1 MADLLRFH
9 WTCPGM
15 VAERHADY
23 PPEEGDRTRA
33 ATDRLWS
40 AVEALPLE
48 RLRAIQLAKLQ
59 RIVAF
64 AWERSPFYRRL
75 WEQHGVTPADIQT
88 LDDVRRLP
96 VIRKEDFEASQQARP
111 LFGDIPT
118 APPDSP
124 TFMKFWSTSGSTG
137 QPRLWLAT
145 KEDHENDMYL
155 FLRAFHAYG
164 VRPGMRGYFGF
175 AYPPFEAFWKA
186 HYAAEAMGCQVI
198 PKGPLPTAVILR
210 SLTLWKADFM
220 VCTPTFALR
229 QAEVARQ
236 EGIDL
241 RQIGIKIIVV
251 AGEPGGSLPG
261 TKALIE
267 ELWGGARV
275 CDAFGMTEI
284 SGPVLFT
291 CDSQA
296 ARPAPLAHMGLDY
309 TLFEVVDPDTR
320 EPVPAG
326 QEGGLIVTSLFRLGM
341 PVVRMF
347 TNDLVE
353 VTDERCDC
361 GRSFPLVRGGVR
373 GRLDDVIFYKG
384 VKVSPAAGEVA
395 VRAVPGLGL
404 EYRLEHRGDT
414 LTLTA
419 EALDEVDAARFSA
432 LAAALQQEFTRLTSL
447 RIPATIVRAGTL
459 ARAEMKS
466 RRVVRA
472 AE

>member
-1 MADLLRFH
+1 
-9 WTCPGM
+9 M
-15 VAERHADY
+15 VAERHAVY

-33 ATDRLWS
+33 WS
-40 AVEALPLE
+40 DGIWSQVETLPLE

-59 RIVAF
+59 RAVAF

-75 WEQHGVTPADIQT
+75 WEQHQFTPTA
-88 LDDVRRLP
+88 LRGLEDVRKLP
-96 VIRKEDFEASQQARP
+96 IIRKEDFEASQQARP

-124 TFMKFWSTSGSTG
+124 AFMKFWSTSGSTG

-155 FLRAFHAYG
+155 FLRAFYAYG

-210 SLTLWKADFM
+210 SLTHWKADFM

-241 RQIGIKIIVV
+241 REIGIKIIIV

-261 TKALIE
+261 TKALVE

-291 CDSQA
+291 CDRQSA
-296 ARPAPLAHMGLDY
+296 GPTPLAHMGLDY
-309 TLFEVVDPDTR
+309 TLFEVVDPDTQ

-326 QEGGLIVTSLFRLGM
+326 REGALIVTSLFRLGM
-341 PVVRMF
+341 PVIRMF
-347 TNDLVE
+347 TNDLIE

-384 VKVSPAAGEVA
+384 IKVSPAAAEVA
-395 VRAVPGLGL
+395 VRAVAGLGL
-404 EYRLEHRGDT
+404 EYRLEHRGEA

-419 EALDEVDAARFSA
+419 EALDEVPPTRF
-432 LAAALQQEFTRLTSL
+432 AALGDALTQEFTRLTSL
-447 RIPATIVRAGTL
+447 RVPVTVVPAGTL
-459 ARAEMKS
+459 VRAEMKS
-466 RRVVRA
+466 RRVVR
-472 AE
+472 EE